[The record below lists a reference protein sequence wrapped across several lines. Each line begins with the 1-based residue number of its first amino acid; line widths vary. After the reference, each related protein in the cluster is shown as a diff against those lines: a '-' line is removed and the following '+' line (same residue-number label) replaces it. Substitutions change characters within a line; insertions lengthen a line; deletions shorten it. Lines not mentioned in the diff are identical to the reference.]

1 MRKRGIQYYYDKV
14 PNTKR
19 ESNADTLGG
28 MIQDFKD
35 FKEAVRNYYLSDLE
49 MKERLPITWG
59 RLTKGITKLDIHNIK
74 VAFRNKF
81 RMRFIEELDTDDYEL
96 D

>member
-14 PNTKR
+14 PNAKR
-19 ESNADTLGG
+19 ESNADTLED

-35 FKEAVRNYYLSDLE
+35 FKEAVRNYYLSDFDL
-49 MKERLPITWG
+49 KERLPITWG

-74 VAFRNKF
+74 IDFRNKS